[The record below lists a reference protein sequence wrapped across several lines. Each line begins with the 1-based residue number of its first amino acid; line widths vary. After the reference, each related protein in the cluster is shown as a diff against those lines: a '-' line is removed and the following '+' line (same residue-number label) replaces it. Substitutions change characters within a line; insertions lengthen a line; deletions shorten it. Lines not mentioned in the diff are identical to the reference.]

1 MVAALVKDVGL
12 VLLGTVLGAILGPY
26 VRRYFT
32 QIDKRKEEIYRPMY
46 SELNEVTSGDPR
58 DFPFSDEF
66 NSHWNDIPEYRKENM
81 DQQIKSQL
89 EEYSAELDTLNSF
102 LSGVEQSIASRVGEA
117 EELEET
123 EGGVMISYT
132 TTDGTPTRLPVDT
145 FTEKFGPVLLI
156 ADSPAELRDLMIEY
170 LESQRQH
177 PYLPLREL
185 DMSYFNLYYEAIN
198 EGVAEVEETYGGL
211 NEQIEGISESANR
224 ILKRLSKKV

>member
-1 MVAALVKDVGL
+1 
-12 VLLGTVLGAILGPY
+12 
-26 VRRYFT
+26 
-32 QIDKRKEEIYRPMY
+32 
-46 SELNEVTSGDPR
+46 
-58 DFPFSDEF
+58 
-66 NSHWNDIPEYRKENM
+66 M

-89 EEYSAELDTLNSF
+89 EEYSSELDTLNDF
-102 LSGVEQSIASRVGEA
+102 LTGIEQSLASRVGEA

-132 TTDGTPTRLPVDT
+132 TPDGTPTRLPLDT

-170 LESQRQH
+170 LESQRRH

-185 DMSYFNLYYEAIN
+185 DMDYFNLYYQAIN
-198 EGVAEVEETYGGL
+198 EGVAEAEETSGYL
-211 NEQIEGISESANR
+211 NDQIEKVSESANQ